1 MEVKKYKIEIF
12 TLRDSFSC
20 EHETD
25 NPKEILSGIYS
36 GLTEGVIQIVTA
48 NSNTETEE
56 IVVIPREKI
65 EYVKITPLRIAGER
79 SEINEFV

>member
-1 MEVKKYKIEIF
+1 MKKYKIEIF

-36 GLTEGVIQIVTA
+36 GLTEGVIQIVIS
-48 NSNTETEE
+48 NSNTEE

-65 EYVKITPLRIAGER
+65 EYVKVTPLRIAGER

>member
-1 MEVKKYKIEIF
+1 MKKYKIEIF
-12 TLRDSFSC
+12 TIRDSFSC

-65 EYVKITPLRIAGER
+65 EYVKVTPLRIAGEGG
-79 SEINEFV
+79 SDDGFI